1 MCHPGGKK
9 DDKHEMA
16 CTDMKKA
23 RKSCRLFI
31 SHCKMEL
38 FVRKKK
44 CFIWDSN
51 QGRRHHNSSALT
63 VPL

>member
-9 DDKHEMA
+9 DGKHEVA
-16 CTDMKKA
+16 CADMKKA
-23 RKSCRLFI
+23 KKLCRLFI

-38 FVRKKK
+38 FVRKK

-51 QGRRHHNSSALT
+51 PGRRHHNSSALT

>member
-9 DDKHEMA
+9 DGKHEMA

-38 FVRKKK
+38 FVRKK

>member
-1 MCHPGGKK
+1 MCHLGGKK
-9 DDKHEMA
+9 DGKHEMA

-38 FVRKKK
+38 FVREK
-44 CFIWDSN
+44 N
-51 QGRRHHNSSALT
+51 AL
-63 VPL
+63 